1 MVLHLSSG
9 ATQHLLTVLKSKT
22 GNFRISGNTIETTIG
37 NFNVE
42 SATGEVN
49 IPRQY

>member
-1 MVLHLSSG
+1 MVLHLSPG
-9 ATQHLLTVLKSKT
+9 ANTTFIDGTKIQT
-22 GNFRISGNTIETTIG
+22 GNFRISGNTIQNYIG